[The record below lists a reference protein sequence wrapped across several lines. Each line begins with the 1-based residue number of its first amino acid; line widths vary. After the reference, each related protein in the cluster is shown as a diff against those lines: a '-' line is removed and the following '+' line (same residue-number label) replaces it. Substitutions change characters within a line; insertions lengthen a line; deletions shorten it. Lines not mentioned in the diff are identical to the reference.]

1 MKYTFNYEGKEYT
14 LEDENLEY
22 FENDEVEELEGIDY
36 RKILELLS
44 NNEEIEFQN
53 AYYEECCSECQEGK
67 AEKKKFFDFLEYYFY
82 VYGKKNKYITSSIDN
97 DYEGKSFTK
106 LKREK
111 IVDKSYIVTVMVC
124 KHCGT
129 YSIEIEEIEL

>member
-22 FENDEVEELEGIDY
+22 FENDEVEELEGIDH

-44 NNEEIEFQN
+44 NNKEIEFQN
-53 AYYEECCSECQEGK
+53 AYYEECCSECKEGK